1 MNRSVKRWLL
11 VLGYWIVQS
20 TLVAAVPIVVFS
32 FENGGFNPPSVRELM
47 DPDAWKFFGTWV
59 LAFTAVQAV
68 LVFPWRLRTPP
79 LKRGKSLKLAL
90 VVSAFLIGLMV
101 VGIVLAMLEAFW
113 PRSVENEAA
122 GIALLASVLLSWVV
136 GSVLLFA
143 YSRRSALT
151 NDGLLTRVSRLVFA
165 GSVIET
171 LALIPLSVLVR
182 RKIDCHC
189 FAGTY
194 LMLNV
199 CAALGIVVAGPA
211 FLLPLFA
218 RGGRARRF
226 AGLCPW
232 CGYDRAG
239 LVEGAA
245 CPECG
250 RKGIEPDPNRVSR
263 GQVGSEAGE

>member
-1 MNRSVKRWLL
+1 MKSSVKRWLL
-11 VLGYWIVQS
+11 LLAYWLAQS
-20 TLVAAVPIVVFS
+20 VLVAAVPIVVFS
-32 FENGGFNPPSVRELM
+32 ITDRGFEPPTVHDFA
-47 DPDAWKFFGTWV
+47 DPEMWTTLGVWV
-59 LAFTAVQAV
+59 LVFTAVQAV

-101 VGIVLAMLEAFW
+101 VGIVLAVLEAVW
-113 PRSVENEAA
+113 PASVENEAA
-122 GIALLASVLLSWVV
+122 GLALLAAVLCSWVA
-136 GSVLLFA
+136 GSVLLLA
-143 YSRRSALT
+143 YCRRTALT
-151 NDGLLTRVSRLVFA
+151 NDGLLTRIARVVFA

-189 FAGTY
+189 FTGTY

-250 RKGIEPDPNRVSR
+250 KVPHAHGRGGGETEPR
-263 GQVGSEAGE
+263 A

>member
-1 MNRSVKRWLL
+1 MNSRAGRWSILL
-11 VLGYWIVQS
+11 AYWLVQS

-32 FENGGFNPPSVRELM
+32 FENGGFNPPTVRELM
-47 DPDAWKFFGTWV
+47 DPDAWKYFGTWV
-59 LAFTAVQAV
+59 LAFMLVQAV
-68 LVFPWRLRTPP
+68 LVFPWQLRTPP
-79 LKRGKSLKLAL
+79 LKRGKSLKLSL

-101 VGIVLAMLEAFW
+101 VGIVLAMVEAFW
-113 PRSVENEAA
+113 PRSVESEAA
-122 GIALLASVLLSWVV
+122 GLAVLAAVLLSWVV
-136 GSVLLFA
+136 GSVLLLA
-143 YSRRSALT
+143 YCRRSALT
-151 NDGLLTRVSRLVFA
+151 NDGLLTRVARLVFA

-171 LALIPLSVLVR
+171 IALIPLSVMVR
-182 RKIDCHC
+182 RKIDCYC
-189 FAGTY
+189 FTGTY

-211 FLLPLFA
+211 FLVPLFA

-239 LVEGAA
+239 LDVAVV

-250 RKGIEPDPNRVSR
+250 NGVGERRAGATVPR
-263 GQVGSEAGE
+263 G